1 MHVLRS
7 ITLQAVAV
15 SMSERA
21 TTVRSPANLA
31 SEDGVNEL
39 STTHGV
45 VERSTSVKGDVI
57 EAPVPDSGVCHSVSG
72 ESKDGSNDGASK
84 DIVEVVILVDSES
97 STDENGTEK
106 RGVGDDELPHGRM
119 VVGEDLELGVEVKVQ
134 VDEAS
139 KGSSGVTTGHGL
151 KSIVDLALVASADIG
166 SVVKL
171 KISLVVVSSHGASAS
186 HVGLADLKE
195 MRSEST
201 DEPLDKDLEDGGGD
215 EGVEKTDG
223 SVVEVPET
231 ADAGLHA
238 SEDEDGD
245 QSSKHGGSPDGNDL
259 ASEGV
264 AILGPDNFAVVEGNR
279 EGSHRCRLS
288 EVDLRNC
295 QTLNKD

>member
-1 MHVLRS
+1 MKVLGSYSRNRTIKSTRVYDSPSNLLQIIPRCGFLPLITPLNHLLATSTGADRSSGNRTVVVSVAMHVLRS

-45 VERSTSVKGDVI
+45 VERSTSVKGDVV
-57 EAPVPDSGVCHSVSG
+57 EAPVPDSGVGHSVSG

-119 VVGEDLELGVEVKVQ
+119 VVGEDLELGVEVKVEI
-134 VDEAS
+134 DEAS

-151 KSIVDLALVASADIG
+151 KSIVDLALVASANIG

-215 EGVEKTDG
+215 EGVEKTDD
-223 SVVEVPET
+223 SVVDIPE
-231 ADAGLHA
+231 
-238 SEDEDGD
+238 
-245 QSSKHGGSPDGNDL
+245 
-259 ASEGV
+259 
-264 AILGPDNFAVVEGNR
+264 
-279 EGSHRCRLS
+279 
-288 EVDLRNC
+288 
-295 QTLNKD
+295 